1 MRDESRKA
9 DADSKIM
16 PFHIKEEDT
25 KDPEMDRFVRESLI
39 READELEKELNSK
52 PELDGIEAPE
62 GLFESIVGE
71 LKERG
76 VWEEEDAAYAEL
88 SEEDQKALALGR
100 ELVRK
105 QETKKRKR
113 YRRRKILKI
122 SVIAA
127 ACLGVVFGV
136 SMTSAANRR
145 LVKRMWDGMMMDLGF
160 KVNTDY
166 SGEGE
171 SVKSKNKEELKAM
184 EKIKEKMGA
193 PTIAFGYLP
202 EGMEYQGYEIANG
215 LDATIFYLYLDK
227 VFYLTVMGVDREH
240 IIIHMTEMLYFV
252 RQLLMKLVL
261 KQTFG
266 RPILNLKMKLIL
278 LKLSMRDGVIF

>member
-1 MRDESRKA
+1 MKDEIRKT

-16 PFHIKEEDT
+16 SFHIKEEDT
-25 KDPEMDRFVRESLI
+25 KDPEMDRFVRESMI

-52 PELDGIEAPE
+52 LELDGIEAPE

-76 VWEEEDAAYAEL
+76 VWEEGDAAYAEL

-113 YRRRKILKI
+113 YRRKKILKI
-122 SVIAA
+122 SAIAA

-160 KVNTDY
+160 N
-166 SGEGE
+166 
-171 SVKSKNKEELKAM
+171 
-184 EKIKEKMGA
+184 IK
-193 PTIAFGYLP
+193 T
-202 EGMEYQGYEIANG
+202 N
-215 LDATIFYLYLDK
+215 
-227 VFYLTVMGVDREH
+227 
-240 IIIHMTEMLYFV
+240 
-252 RQLLMKLVL
+252 
-261 KQTFG
+261 
-266 RPILNLKMKLIL
+266 
-278 LKLSMRDGVIF
+278 